1 MSTGYGE
8 GEAAGRRLTELDEEE
23 CWRLLAGPEIG
34 RLAWVSTGRPVVVPV
49 NFRLAEHLIVVRV
62 SPYSR
67 QAREIEDAEVAFE
80 VDDVVADAHTGWSVL
95 VQGRAAFDY
104 RRVAGAA
111 FEPWPEG
118 QRPLQ
123 VVITPTSVSGRRV
136 G

>member
-1 MSTGYGE
+1 MSGG
-8 GEAAGRRLTELDEEE
+8 GEAASRRLVELDEQE

-34 RLAWVSTGRPVVVPV
+34 RLAWVSSGGPVVVPV
-49 NFRLAEHLIVVRV
+49 NFRLAGRLIVVRV

-80 VDDVVADAHTGWSVL
+80 VDDVVVDRQTGWSVL
-95 VQGRAAFDY
+95 VQGRAVFDY
-104 RRVAGAA
+104 RREAGVDV
-111 FEPWPEG
+111 EPWPEG

-123 VVITPTSVSGRRV
+123 VVITPHSITGRRL